1 MTTNSDENE
10 VLDPETAQRVSEEP
24 SEAAD
29 EAASAEPAAETGAQS
44 PEETEDESAK
54 LAKELETVKD
64 RLLRTMAEYDNHRK
78 RTVKEKEALRA
89 DIITNV
95 TAEFLPV
102 MDNLER
108 ALAAECSDENYKNGV
123 KMISDSFTAALA
135 KLGVEEIVS
144 DGADFDP
151 ALHQA
156 VQRVDDDSVES
167 GKVAKTFAKGYKIG
181 DKVIRFAMVAVAN

>member
-1 MTTNSDENE
+1 MTTNSEENE
-10 VLDPETAQRVSEEP
+10 VLEPETAEATQAAAEAPAEEP
-24 SEAAD
+24 AD
-29 EAASAEPAAETGAQS
+29 EV
-44 PEETEDESAK
+44 EDESAK
-54 LAKELETVKD
+54 LAKELETVRD
-64 RLLRTMAEYDNHRK
+64 QLLRTMAEYDNHRK
-78 RTVKEKEALRA
+78 RTVREKEALRA

-108 ALAAECSDENYKNGV
+108 ALAAECTDENYKNGV
-123 KMISDSFTAALA
+123 KMISDSFTAVLT

>member
-1 MTTNSDENE
+1 MTTNSEENE
-10 VLDPETAQRVSEEP
+10 VLDPETAEETAAE
-24 SEAAD
+24 EAAKAD
-29 EAASAEPAAETGAQS
+29 AAAES
-44 PEETEDESAK
+44 PADEVEDESAK
-54 LAKELETVKD
+54 LAKELETVRD
-64 RLLRTMAEYDNHRK
+64 QLLRTMAEYDNHRK
-78 RTVKEKEALRA
+78 RTVREKEALRA

-123 KMISDSFTAALA
+123 KMISDSFNAVLT